1 MAKNNKEVADDEEVK
16 VPRRGRKL
24 LLFILIFLFL
34 LVASAGYTAAAWY
47 FEFFPFEAQG
57 PTIEDLAK
65 QKAEKAAYDAE
76 LNRDLYIKFEKPFTF
91 NLVYNNRS
99 HACQVE
105 LVLVV
110 SGVENEKLA
119 KKHLD
124 LLAATSLQ
132 ILSDQV
138 YEELL
143 QPTGR
148 EQLRIRLV
156 DALRGRLTEV
166 AKTPA
171 IEQVLYSAFVLQ

>member
-1 MAKNNKEVADDEEVK
+1 MAKKKKEAAADEEVN

-24 LLFILIFLFL
+24 MLFILIFLFMII
-34 LVASAGYTAAAWY
+34 AAGGYTAAAWF
-47 FEFFPFEAQG
+47 FELYPFTPEG
-57 PTIEDLAK
+57 PTVEDLAK

-76 LNRDLYIKFEKPFTF
+76 LNRDLYVKFEKPFAF

-110 SGVENEKLA
+110 SGAENEKLA

-124 LLAATSLQ
+124 LLSATALQ
-132 ILSDQV
+132 ILSDQP

-148 EQLRIRLV
+148 EQLRLRLV
-156 DALRGRLTEV
+156 DALRGKLTEV

>member
-1 MAKNNKEVADDEEVK
+1 MAKDNKEAAADEEVQ

-24 LLFILIFLFL
+24 MLIILIFLL
-34 LVASAGYTAAAWY
+34 MLMAASGYTAAAWY
-47 FEFFPFEAQG
+47 FELFPFEPSG

-65 QKAEKAAYDAE
+65 QRAEKAAYDAE

-91 NLVYNNRS
+91 NLVYDNHS

-110 SGVENEKLA
+110 SGAENEKLA

-124 LLAATSLQ
+124 LLSATALQ
-132 ILSDQV
+132 VISDQS

-148 EQLRIRLV
+148 EQMRIRLV